1 MFYFVLQLTVTK
13 RCCILSMDIEELQQ
27 ALQTR
32 KLKAL
37 EVLQAFQSKVSL
49 ALILIYL
56 YKI

>member
-1 MFYFVLQLTVTK
+1 MFYFVFQLTVTK